1 MNPISHY
8 LDTLNQR
15 LAEGH
20 TSEHTFRADLEALLR
35 QLLPEHHI
43 TNEPS
48 KITDCGNPDFV
59 VTKDGV
65 PIGYIEAKDIGKDLN
80 HKLYKEQFT
89 RYRNALDNLVIT
101 DYVWFQFFE
110 NGDKVAEIWLGQPS
124 DSTGQ
129 IIPLEKEFEK
139 FENLIQEFAT
149 KVTQAIKSPVK
160 LAELMAGKARLLEN
174 ILEEALTADLDAEQN
189 SPLTE
194 QFNTFRQM
202 LIHDLEP
209 KQFADLYA
217 QTLAYGLFAAR
228 YHDPTLPTFDRDEAA
243 KLIPQSNPL
252 LRNLFQS
259 IAGYNIDERI
269 TTTVDNLAEVFRHA
283 DVKSILEGFGK
294 STAQQDPI
302 IHFYETFLAK
312 YDAKLRKA
320 RGVWYTPQPV
330 VNFIVR
336 AVDEILKTKFNI
348 KDGLADNSK
357 TTIQREAQGTAVTK
371 GKNKGQALI
380 EDVEV
385 HKVQI
390 LDPATGTGTFL
401 AEVVNF
407 LYQSKFQHM
416 QGIWPSYVEKDL
428 IPRLNGFE
436 LLMASYAMAHL
447 KLDMLL
453 GETGC
458 DMRNQAN
465 RLRVFLTNSLE
476 EYHPDTHTLFSSWL
490 SDEAKHANEVKKDT
504 PVMVVMGNPPYS
516 GESANKG
523 DWIMSLMD
531 DYKKEPGGQQKLQER
546 NPKWIND
553 DYVKFMRFGQHFI
566 EKNGEGIL
574 AFINP
579 HGFLDNPTFRG
590 MRWNLLKTYDE
601 IYTIDLHGNAKK
613 KETAP
618 DGSKDENVFDIEQGV
633 SINILVKNGSKIT
646 RPGDLGQIYHF
657 DLYGK
662 RKDKYAFLENT
673 AFKDVPYQAIPNVEP
688 MYFMVPK
695 DFETQA
701 EYNKGFALQNLFKVN
716 SVGIVTARDAFT
728 IHETADAVKKTIN
741 RFLELDDESA
751 RTEFKLGKDA
761 RDWKVSLAREDLINS
776 HAASENIV
784 PISYRPFDNRFTY
797 YTGKSKG
804 FHCMPRGEVM
814 THMLKENF
822 GLNLCRQVK
831 AFDMNQH
838 VFISNQIS
846 ESCLVS
852 NKTSEIGSVFP
863 LYLYPE
869 DGSERIPNL
878 NPDEIK
884 AFEVA
889 LNLPFATENPEKSF
903 VPSCQIHC
911 HPERSEG
918 SPTDSTSAQEIL
930 RCAQNDSKSAE
941 NDSQGAQNGR
951 PNQFTPIDIL
961 DYIYAVL
968 HSPTY
973 RDTYKEFLKTDF
985 PRVPYPNPETFWQL
999 VELGDQIR
1007 LLHLMESP
1015 GLAELITSYPQ
1026 AGDNVV
1032 TRKITK
1038 TSPGYEAVS
1047 ETHGKVWINDTQY
1060 FDKVPHQAWQ
1070 FFIGGYQPAQK
1081 WLKDRQGRE
1090 LSFDDI
1096 LHYQKIIVA
1105 LTETDRLMQ
1114 VVDQVL
1120 YPKGDIN
1127 G

>member
-1 MNPISHY
+1 
-8 LDTLNQR
+8 
-15 LAEGH
+15 
-20 TSEHTFRADLEALLR
+20 
-35 QLLPEHHI
+35 
-43 TNEPS
+43 
-48 KITDCGNPDFV
+48 
-59 VTKDGV
+59 
-65 PIGYIEAKDIGKDLN
+65 
-80 HKLYKEQFT
+80 
-89 RYRNALDNLVIT
+89 
-101 DYVWFQFFE
+101 
-110 NGDKVAEIWLGQPS
+110 
-124 DSTGQ
+124 
-129 IIPLEKEFEK
+129 
-139 FENLIQEFAT
+139 
-149 KVTQAIKSPVK
+149 
-160 LAELMAGKARLLEN
+160 MAGKARLLEN

-259 IAGYNIDERI
+259 IAGYNIDDRI

-294 STAQQDPI
+294 RTAQQDPI

-357 TTIQREAQGTAVTK
+357 TIIQREAQGTAVTK

-673 AFKDVPYQAIPNVEP
+673 EFNDVPYQAIPNVEP

-695 DFETQA
+695 DFGLQE
-701 EYNKGFALQNLFKVN
+701 EYESGFALNKFFTINGNGMTTAHDGFVIDENRKNLISKFEKFRDNEPSTEDLHRQFDVKKKKGWNILDGWQNLQEKN
-716 SVGIVTARDAFT
+716 VTDF
-728 IHETADAVKKTIN
+728 IQPV
-741 RFLELDDESA
+741 
-751 RTEFKLGKDA
+751 
-761 RDWKVSLAREDLINS
+761 
-776 HAASENIV
+776 
-784 PISYRPFDNRFTY
+784 SYRPFDNKFIIYEDKLVWRTVRKVLGNY
-797 YTGKSKG
+797 VNRSNVGILT
-804 FHCMPRGEVM
+804 
-814 THMLKENF
+814 T
-822 GLNLCRQVK
+822 K
-831 AFDMNQH
+831 AFRDKNFTH
-838 VFISNQIS
+838 LFITSHIS
-846 ESCLVS
+846 EAIFLSGTTGS
-852 NKTSEIGSVFP
+852 NAMNFP

-869 DGSERIPNL
+869 DGRERIPNL

-884 AFEVA
+884 AFEAA
-889 LNLPFATENPEKSF
+889 LNLPFQPENDEKSF
-903 VPSCQIHC
+903 VPSCHING
-911 HPERSEG
+911 HPEQSEG
-918 SPTDSTSAQEIL
+918 SPTDSISAQEIL
-930 RCAQNDSKSAE
+930 RCAQNDIKGAK
-941 NDSQGAQNGR
+941 NDSQGAQNDSQRVQNENQGVQNGS